1 MANNL
6 IPTIKSVDFTG
17 NHFIARGTI
26 AISGTIPGSGNGDL
40 LSFAGAAGVPLPSSN
55 VPDDVRIYES
65 TAAGTTASGL
75 SFTFSPGTTQANG
88 KVQTWATYGTQAG
101 AVTYA
106 SLGVTALSF
115 TACFSKNPI

>member
-1 MANNL
+1 MGLVA
-6 IPTIKSVDFTG
+6 TAKSVDFTG
-17 NHFIARGTI
+17 NHFVVRGTI
-26 AISGTIPGSGNGDL
+26 AISGSVPATGHGDV
-40 LSFAGAAGVPLPSSN
+40 LSFAGIAGPPIPSSN
-55 VPDDVRIYES
+55 IPDDVRIYET

-75 SFTFSPGTTQANG
+75 TFTFSPGTTQKNG
-88 KVQTWATYGTQAG
+88 KVQTFATYGTEAG